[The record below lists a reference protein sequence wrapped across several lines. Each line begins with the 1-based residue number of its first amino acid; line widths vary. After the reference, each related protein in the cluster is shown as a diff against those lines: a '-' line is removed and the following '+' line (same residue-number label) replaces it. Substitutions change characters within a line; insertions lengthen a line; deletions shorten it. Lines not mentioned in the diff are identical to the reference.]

1 MPKPESK
8 KLTTAAE
15 VIGAIGYDRVQ
26 QLTGKPYK
34 QVWSWTAD
42 GRIPPRHFLP
52 MAIELATLGYS
63 APVSLWRQEVP
74 RNKEALLWVLARKL
88 SAA

>member
-15 VIGAIGYDRVQ
+15 VIGAIGHARVQ
-26 QLTGKPYK
+26 QLTGKSYK
-34 QVWSWTAD
+34 RVWGWGAAGS
-42 GRIPPRHFLP
+42 IPPRYFLP
-52 MAIELATLGYS
+52 MVLELAKTGHS
-63 APVSLWRQEVP
+63 APASLWRQEIP